1 MRVVVLEYV
10 GVTKEFAG
18 DEGILQ
24 VVDDLSLTIKRG
36 EIVALLGPSGCG
48 KTTLLNMGA
57 QLLKPTRGRV
67 VCPKGTR
74 VAYAF
79 QEPRLLPW
87 KTVEENI
94 RFVQDNFLPEPLGGE
109 IRERILV
116 QTQLSDFRDAYPDE
130 LSGGMKQRVEIAR
143 ALSIQPDLLLMD
155 EPFKSLDPALKLELR
170 SLLLAEH
177 SRQQFALLLV
187 THDPGEAVLLA
198 DRVILL
204 SRRPAQIRT
213 EIALKAPQELR
224 TLADPLLAGWLD
236 EIHGLMVGA
245 Q

>member
-116 QTQLSDFRDAYPDE
+116 QTQLSDFRNAYPDE

-187 THDPGEAVLLA
+187 THDPG
-198 DRVILL
+198 
-204 SRRPAQIRT
+204 RPYSSPI
-213 EIALKAPQELR
+213 
-224 TLADPLLAGWLD
+224 G
-236 EIHGLMVGA
+236 
-245 Q
+245 